1 MPYPDYLNEIANYE
15 TQRDPL
21 LFSRDVGIICGT
33 FEYYK
38 IYDADSDQYIA
49 TTDTNY
55 YVHTGL
61 YNEEEYC
68 YYISAYY
75 TEGESDTTATVC
87 ATPETY
93 VPDPVTNLSG
103 AGLDEEALIYWTSPT
118 IPEYVYYTSFEDSA
132 AAGFTGQGGFEIGEP
147 DYAFG
152 PEAGSGASCW
162 GTNLIGTYECTVD
175 NKGRIMIPAQL
186 KKQLDGFTKDP
197 FILKRS
203 VFQNCLELFPYSEWK
218 LMMDKVNKLNRFVKK
233 NNDFIRMYTAGVK
246 SIDLD
251 STGRLLVPKDLIAI
265 SKLTKNV
272 VLSSSINIIEI
283 WDKDEYEKSINDPKV
298 DFAKL
303 TEEVMGNDQDN
314 VS

>member
-1 MPYPDYLNEIANYE
+1 MI
-15 TQRDPL
+15 
-21 LFSRDVGIICGT
+21 
-33 FEYYK
+33 
-38 IYDADSDQYIA
+38 
-49 TTDTNY
+49 
-55 YVHTGL
+55 
-61 YNEEEYC
+61 
-68 YYISAYY
+68 
-75 TEGESDTTATVC
+75 
-87 ATPETY
+87 
-93 VPDPVTNLSG
+93 
-103 AGLDEEALIYWTSPT
+103 
-118 IPEYVYYTSFEDSA
+118 
-132 AAGFTGQGGFEIGEP
+132 
-147 DYAFG
+147 
-152 PEAGSGASCW
+152 
-162 GTNLIGTYECTVD
+162 NLIGTYECTVD

-186 KKQLDGFTKDP
+186 KKQLDGFTKEP

-251 STGRLLVPKDLIAI
+251 STGRLLVPKDLISI

>member
-1 MPYPDYLNEIANYE
+1 MI
-15 TQRDPL
+15 
-21 LFSRDVGIICGT
+21 
-33 FEYYK
+33 
-38 IYDADSDQYIA
+38 
-49 TTDTNY
+49 
-55 YVHTGL
+55 
-61 YNEEEYC
+61 
-68 YYISAYY
+68 
-75 TEGESDTTATVC
+75 
-87 ATPETY
+87 
-93 VPDPVTNLSG
+93 
-103 AGLDEEALIYWTSPT
+103 
-118 IPEYVYYTSFEDSA
+118 
-132 AAGFTGQGGFEIGEP
+132 
-147 DYAFG
+147 
-152 PEAGSGASCW
+152 
-162 GTNLIGTYECTVD
+162 NLIGTYECTVD

-186 KKQLDGFTKDP
+186 KKQLDGFTTEP

-283 WDKDEYEKSINDPKV
+283 WDKAEYEKSINNPKV

>member
-1 MPYPDYLNEIANYE
+1 MI
-15 TQRDPL
+15 
-21 LFSRDVGIICGT
+21 
-33 FEYYK
+33 
-38 IYDADSDQYIA
+38 
-49 TTDTNY
+49 
-55 YVHTGL
+55 
-61 YNEEEYC
+61 
-68 YYISAYY
+68 
-75 TEGESDTTATVC
+75 
-87 ATPETY
+87 
-93 VPDPVTNLSG
+93 
-103 AGLDEEALIYWTSPT
+103 
-118 IPEYVYYTSFEDSA
+118 
-132 AAGFTGQGGFEIGEP
+132 
-147 DYAFG
+147 
-152 PEAGSGASCW
+152 
-162 GTNLIGTYECTVD
+162 NLIGTYECTVD
-175 NKGRIMIPAQL
+175 NKGRIMIPALL
-186 KKQLDGFTKDP
+186 KKQLDGFTKEP

>member
-1 MPYPDYLNEIANYE
+1 MI
-15 TQRDPL
+15 
-21 LFSRDVGIICGT
+21 
-33 FEYYK
+33 
-38 IYDADSDQYIA
+38 
-49 TTDTNY
+49 
-55 YVHTGL
+55 
-61 YNEEEYC
+61 
-68 YYISAYY
+68 
-75 TEGESDTTATVC
+75 
-87 ATPETY
+87 
-93 VPDPVTNLSG
+93 
-103 AGLDEEALIYWTSPT
+103 
-118 IPEYVYYTSFEDSA
+118 
-132 AAGFTGQGGFEIGEP
+132 
-147 DYAFG
+147 
-152 PEAGSGASCW
+152 
-162 GTNLIGTYECTVD
+162 NLIGTYECTVD

-186 KKQLDGFTKDP
+186 KKQLDGFTKEP

-265 SKLTKNV
+265 SKLTKSV

>member
-1 MPYPDYLNEIANYE
+1 MI
-15 TQRDPL
+15 
-21 LFSRDVGIICGT
+21 
-33 FEYYK
+33 
-38 IYDADSDQYIA
+38 
-49 TTDTNY
+49 
-55 YVHTGL
+55 
-61 YNEEEYC
+61 
-68 YYISAYY
+68 
-75 TEGESDTTATVC
+75 
-87 ATPETY
+87 
-93 VPDPVTNLSG
+93 
-103 AGLDEEALIYWTSPT
+103 
-118 IPEYVYYTSFEDSA
+118 
-132 AAGFTGQGGFEIGEP
+132 
-147 DYAFG
+147 
-152 PEAGSGASCW
+152 
-162 GTNLIGTYECTVD
+162 NLIGTYECTVD

-186 KKQLDGFTKDP
+186 KKQLDGFTKEP

-203 VFQNCLELFPYSEWK
+203 VFQNCLELFPCSEWK

-251 STGRLLVPKDLIAI
+251 SNGRLLVPKDLIAI

>member
-1 MPYPDYLNEIANYE
+1 MI
-15 TQRDPL
+15 
-21 LFSRDVGIICGT
+21 
-33 FEYYK
+33 
-38 IYDADSDQYIA
+38 
-49 TTDTNY
+49 
-55 YVHTGL
+55 
-61 YNEEEYC
+61 
-68 YYISAYY
+68 
-75 TEGESDTTATVC
+75 
-87 ATPETY
+87 
-93 VPDPVTNLSG
+93 
-103 AGLDEEALIYWTSPT
+103 
-118 IPEYVYYTSFEDSA
+118 
-132 AAGFTGQGGFEIGEP
+132 
-147 DYAFG
+147 
-152 PEAGSGASCW
+152 
-162 GTNLIGTYECTVD
+162 NLIGTYECTVD

-186 KKQLDGFTKDP
+186 KKQLDGFTTEP

-203 VFQNCLELFPYSEWK
+203 VFQNCLELFTYSEWK

-251 STGRLLVPKDLIAI
+251 SNGRLLVPKDLIAI
-265 SKLTKNV
+265 SKLTKHV

>member
-1 MPYPDYLNEIANYE
+1 MI
-15 TQRDPL
+15 
-21 LFSRDVGIICGT
+21 
-33 FEYYK
+33 
-38 IYDADSDQYIA
+38 
-49 TTDTNY
+49 
-55 YVHTGL
+55 
-61 YNEEEYC
+61 
-68 YYISAYY
+68 
-75 TEGESDTTATVC
+75 
-87 ATPETY
+87 
-93 VPDPVTNLSG
+93 
-103 AGLDEEALIYWTSPT
+103 
-118 IPEYVYYTSFEDSA
+118 
-132 AAGFTGQGGFEIGEP
+132 
-147 DYAFG
+147 
-152 PEAGSGASCW
+152 
-162 GTNLIGTYECTVD
+162 NLIGTYECTVD

-186 KKQLDGFTKDP
+186 KKQLDGFTKEP

-251 STGRLLVPKDLIAI
+251 SNGRLLVPKDLIVI
-265 SKLTKNV
+265 SKLTKHV

>member
-1 MPYPDYLNEIANYE
+1 MI
-15 TQRDPL
+15 
-21 LFSRDVGIICGT
+21 
-33 FEYYK
+33 
-38 IYDADSDQYIA
+38 
-49 TTDTNY
+49 
-55 YVHTGL
+55 
-61 YNEEEYC
+61 
-68 YYISAYY
+68 
-75 TEGESDTTATVC
+75 
-87 ATPETY
+87 
-93 VPDPVTNLSG
+93 
-103 AGLDEEALIYWTSPT
+103 
-118 IPEYVYYTSFEDSA
+118 
-132 AAGFTGQGGFEIGEP
+132 
-147 DYAFG
+147 
-152 PEAGSGASCW
+152 
-162 GTNLIGTYECTVD
+162 NLIGTYECTVD

-186 KKQLDGFTKDP
+186 KKQLDGFTKEP

-283 WDKDEYEKSINDPKV
+283 WDKDEYEKSINDPEV

>member
-1 MPYPDYLNEIANYE
+1 MI
-15 TQRDPL
+15 
-21 LFSRDVGIICGT
+21 
-33 FEYYK
+33 
-38 IYDADSDQYIA
+38 
-49 TTDTNY
+49 
-55 YVHTGL
+55 
-61 YNEEEYC
+61 
-68 YYISAYY
+68 
-75 TEGESDTTATVC
+75 
-87 ATPETY
+87 
-93 VPDPVTNLSG
+93 
-103 AGLDEEALIYWTSPT
+103 
-118 IPEYVYYTSFEDSA
+118 
-132 AAGFTGQGGFEIGEP
+132 
-147 DYAFG
+147 
-152 PEAGSGASCW
+152 
-162 GTNLIGTYECTVD
+162 NLIGTYECTVD

-186 KKQLDGFTKDP
+186 KKQLDGFTTEP

-251 STGRLLVPKDLIAI
+251 SNGRILIPRDLITI
-265 SKLTKNV
+265 SKLKKHV

>member
-1 MPYPDYLNEIANYE
+1 MI
-15 TQRDPL
+15 
-21 LFSRDVGIICGT
+21 
-33 FEYYK
+33 
-38 IYDADSDQYIA
+38 
-49 TTDTNY
+49 
-55 YVHTGL
+55 
-61 YNEEEYC
+61 
-68 YYISAYY
+68 
-75 TEGESDTTATVC
+75 
-87 ATPETY
+87 
-93 VPDPVTNLSG
+93 
-103 AGLDEEALIYWTSPT
+103 
-118 IPEYVYYTSFEDSA
+118 
-132 AAGFTGQGGFEIGEP
+132 
-147 DYAFG
+147 
-152 PEAGSGASCW
+152 
-162 GTNLIGTYECTVD
+162 NLIGTYECSVD
-175 NKGRIMIPAQL
+175 NKGRIMIPSQL
-186 KKQLDGFTKDP
+186 KKQLDGMTNNP